1 MVSRA
6 IRAGAHDRRMSR
18 TVNPE
23 EAVINGL
30 GDKRTGGIKT
40 MHHESVEVTWIEAVM
55 ALVVLGIIAYLL
67 QY

>member
-6 IRAGAHDRRMSR
+6 MRAGAHDRRMSR
-18 TVNPE
+18 TMNPA

-40 MHHESVEVTWIEAVM
+40 MRHESVEVTWTEAVI
-55 ALVVLGIIAYLL
+55 ALAVLGIIAFLL
-67 QY
+67 QH